1 MGTINLKETAAG
13 KTGSKLRESY
23 NKSWDK
29 MQDRVL
35 ESLRGQI
42 RHAYGEDMDIKDEEI
57 KSMLDF
63 TDPNFSIK
71 GFRESAYRFF
81 GKIREANAEGGL
93 SQLLR
98 AGIQMSVNS
107 EYQSVETN
115 FEEIVN
121 SVPSNKAIELYAPLY
136 RAGFMA
142 DTEEGDEPVRLGA
155 KGADFQIRNGKKAA
169 IFEVTEE
176 MLEDD
181 MTSQITEQAQQIG
194 QNGKILKDSIV
205 FVRWL
210 GKAGVDAGGR
220 KVAASQ
226 TGAQAGETTWP
237 FNVKFANG
245 GGQNRLT
252 TYTAFAYNALLEAR
266 QLARQMKDPK
276 GNKMLVNPSALIGGS
291 ALQDIFEELLT
302 SDYYASTSNMKIPS
316 GAKADTGIGTG
327 FARNIMKGKYN
338 PVTSIWLPDTA
349 WGIMQAGKGLTLQN
363 RRPLRVLSENPAS
376 GPAFTCSV
384 FRYKIDER
392 WAIDWREP
400 RFAILGSDGTI

>member
-1 MGTINLKETAAG
+1 MDKINLKETAAG
-13 KTGSKLRESY
+13 RTGSKLRESH
-23 NKSWDK
+23 NKSWER

-42 RHAYGEDMDIKDEEI
+42 RAAYGEEMDIKDDEV

-107 EYQSVETN
+107 EYQAVDTN

-121 SVPSNKAIELYAPLY
+121 SISSNKAIELYAPLF
-136 RAGFMA
+136 RAGFPA

-155 KGADFQIRNGKKAA
+155 KGADIQIRNRKKAA

-176 MLEDD
+176 MWEDD
-181 MTSQITEQAQQIG
+181 QTSQIQEQANQIG
-194 QNGKILKDSIV
+194 QNAKILKDSIC

-220 KVAASQ
+220 KVSAST
-226 TGAQAGETTWP
+226 TGAQAGETNWP
-237 FNVKFANG
+237 FAVKFANG

-276 GNKMLVNPSALIGGS
+276 GNKMLVNPNALIGGS

-302 SDYYASTSNMKIPS
+302 SDYYASNADMKIPS
-316 GAKADTGIGTG
+316 GAKASTGIGTG

-349 WGIMQAGKGLTLQN
+349 WGIMQAGKGLRLQQ
-363 RRPLRVLSENPAS
+363 RKPLRVQQENPAS

-384 FRYKIDER
+384 FRFKIDER
-392 WAIDWREP
+392 YEVDWTEP
-400 RFAILGSDGTI
+400 RFAVLGSDGTI